1 MSYIGLVAVVL
12 IFSEKEMFKTMVF
25 VDKSAMFKAAI
36 IFCLGGGREQ
46 FARAFIVISDKLD
59 LEVGE

>member
-1 MSYIGLVAVVL
+1 ML
-12 IFSEKEMFKTMVF
+12 IFSEKEKGMFKTMVF